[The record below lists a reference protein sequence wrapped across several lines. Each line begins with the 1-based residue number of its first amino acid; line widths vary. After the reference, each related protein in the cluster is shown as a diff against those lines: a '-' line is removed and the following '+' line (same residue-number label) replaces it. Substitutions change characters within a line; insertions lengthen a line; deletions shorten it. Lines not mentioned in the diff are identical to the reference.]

1 MKKIAAMI
9 LSMLV
14 VLSCVFAVS
23 VNAEAQSGLDNFLDT
38 SKDLT
43 VAFLGGSI
51 TEGAGS
57 SPSSNRYATLI
68 TNEFFQKTRTN
79 GAKVTEI
86 NGGVGGTGAAFG
98 LQRINKDITYANPDI
113 VFVEFAVND
122 AGTAE
127 EPLKNY
133 MENIVRQLQKLPKVP
148 EIIFLYTTCLAHE
161 NVTRA
166 ASYMSQVAKAYNIPE
181 IDLNTFIW
189 EGVEK
194 GEYVWNRDDKENTL
208 TGDNT
213 HPNNKGY
220 RVYADRMIE
229 VMSRDGFFKRNTV
242 LENPL
247 FYTSVTEHPICVDTN
262 AGNGYTSEDR
272 IVRADYKTA
281 AEAGLSSGYTLADAA
296 AKLTADHMLITDGDW
311 ADTNTVSDGTYR
323 SNVGKHMDILSVS
336 STAGSKMYYRF
347 TGTAF
352 GIFGANGPKGGNL
365 VTNIY
370 KANDLTKVYKT
381 ATIGRYQNIKYY
393 KPSGN
398 YSFSGLP
405 FDTYIVEM
413 TTAAGSKGG
422 TMYGIGYFLVDDG
435 KPTVKP
441 QALNPA
447 LEGDAFTGGKLTASF
462 TYKGNSISAGTHK
475 YEWLSSGSLNGE
487 FSLIATGK
495 EYTVSESDSDKYI
508 KCRIT
513 PVNAYDVEGTPVDT
527 EIVKIAAKSM
537 AFISKQGDFEGE
549 TTAFEN
555 ITKSAGGMS
564 GTTAATA
571 DGSLKTAAHPVRGGY
586 TYYYSVFVKPETDM
600 TAAIKVNRNSS
611 SVSSE
616 AAEAKAGVWTRITFE
631 DKASADDSSA
641 VAELTLG
648 GKTLVDD
655 FMCVEVKDG
664 DAKSDVLPMVCNL
677 GASYDTENLGEG
689 TTITVNAER
698 YDVNPSADMP
708 SLSYKWQISEDN
720 GFSWT
725 DISDGASYKITA
737 DVIGKYLRAAAIA
750 KNTTSEGFEKT
761 DEEYLKIRISKYGDI
776 MYYNDA
782 NTKASAESF
791 TTRFPNI
798 AKVSYDEA
806 AGIAGSGAAVV
817 TRTKP
822 TTGSSSND
830 RSDRLSQRSY
840 NFKAGYTYFMSIW
853 AKKTREDLQTS
864 IGFYLIPA
872 NTKPYYTFSGKKGT
886 GTNLTTDLGG
896 GGKWIN
902 TSMGDFTTDWTRY
915 SLGYKIEGITLDG
928 EPQSNSGGTTAFTV
942 TMSGSGGTAGDY
954 AADAPISE
962 SNPAKFMFDDF
973 FILELPGDDL
983 LYDVLPRVSKA
994 ELGGENKGVG
1004 STFTAEGEM
1013 YDVNPYAKPVLSYKW
1028 QNSADGV
1035 SWTDIAD
1042 GKTYT
1047 AKASDSDKY
1056 VRAVVTAT
1064 SVDSFGIAKS
1074 HSIETKS
1081 EFIKAPDREGSV
1093 VISGIQLKIDGESA
1107 NEFKPGNA
1115 SVSFNA
1121 SNNYTETSGVTVV
1134 LAVYKSENGVKRLD
1148 GFKTAKL
1155 NIEAGKSEQAEL
1167 NITVPENAETKLFAY
1182 FTDDLK
1188 PIAIPGF
1195 EPAKEN
1201 VVFVGTDDEND
1212 VTIYE
1217 INKFNPVK

>member
-1 MKKIAAMI
+1 MRKIAAMI
-9 LSMLV
+9 LSVLIA
-14 VLSCVFAVS
+14 LSCVFAVS
-23 VNAEAQSGLDNFLDT
+23 VNAEAQSGLDNYLDT
-38 SKDLT
+38 TKDLT

-51 TEGAGS
+51 TEGAGAN
-57 SPSSNRYATLI
+57 PSSNRYATLV

-122 AGTAE
+122 SNTAE
-127 EPLKNY
+127 GPLKNS
-133 MENIVRQLQKLPKVP
+133 MENIVRQLQRLPKVP
-148 EIIFLYTTCLAHE
+148 EIIFLYTTCIAHE

-181 IDLNTFIW
+181 IDLNAFIW
-189 EGVEK
+189 DGVEK
-194 GEYVWNRDDKENTL
+194 GEYVWNKDDKENTL

-247 FYTSVTEHPICVDTN
+247 FYTSATEHPICVDTN

-272 IVRADYKTA
+272 IIRADYKTA

-296 AKLTADHMLITDGDW
+296 AKLTADNMLITDGDW
-311 ADTNTVSDGTYR
+311 ADTNTVSDGTYS

-336 STAGSKMYYRF
+336 SKAGSKMYYRF

-370 KANDLTKVYKT
+370 KASNLKKVYKT
-381 ATIGRYQNIKYY
+381 ATIGRYQNITYY

-413 TTAAGSKGG
+413 TTAAGSTGG

-441 QALNPA
+441 QALNAA
-447 LEGDAFTGGKLTASF
+447 LTGDTFIGGKLTASF

-475 YEWLSSGSLNGE
+475 YEWLSSSSLNGE
-487 FSLIATGK
+487 FSLIATDK

-537 AFISKQGDFEGE
+537 AFISKQGDFEDE

-555 ITKSAGGMS
+555 ISKSAGGMS
-564 GTTAATA
+564 GTTAAIS
-571 DGSLKTAAHPVRGGY
+571 DSSVKTSAHPVRSGY
-586 TYYYSVFVKPETDM
+586 TYHYSVFVKPEADIS
-600 TAAIKVNRNSS
+600 ASIKVHRNSS
-611 SVSSE
+611 SASSE
-616 AAEAKAGVWTRITFE
+616 TVSAKAGVWTRLTFT
-631 DKASADDSSA
+631 DKVSADDSSA

-648 GKTLVDD
+648 GKALVDD

-664 DAKSDVLPMVCNL
+664 DPKSDVLPMICNFA
-677 GASYDTENLGEG
+677 ASYDTETLGAG

-698 YDVNPSADMP
+698 YDVNPSADVP

-725 DISDGASYKITA
+725 DISDGVSYKITA
-737 DVIGKYLRAAAIA
+737 DVIGKYLRAVAIA

-761 DEEYLKIRISKYGDI
+761 DEEYYKLRISKYGDI

-817 TRTKP
+817 TRTKA
-822 TTGSSSND
+822 TTGISAND

-840 NFKAGYTYFMSIW
+840 NFKTGYTYFMSIW

-872 NTKPYYTFSGKKGT
+872 NSKPYVFSGKKGT

-896 GGKWIN
+896 AGKWIN
-902 TSMGDFTTDWTRY
+902 TSMGDFTTAWTRY

-928 EPQSNSGGTTAFTV
+928 EQQSNSGGTTAFAV

-954 AADAPISE
+954 PENAPISE

-973 FILELPGDDL
+973 FILELPSDNL

-994 ELGGENKGVG
+994 DLGGENKGVG
-1004 STFTAEGEM
+1004 STFTANGEM
-1013 YDVNPYAKPVLSYKW
+1013 YDVNPYATPVLSYKW

-1035 SWTDIAD
+1035 SWTDIAN

-1047 AKASDSDKY
+1047 AKASDADKY

-1074 HSIETKS
+1074 HSVETKS
-1081 EFIKAPDREGSV
+1081 EFIKAPEKDDSV
-1093 VISGIQLKIDGESA
+1093 VISDVRLKINGDSA
-1107 NEFKPGNA
+1107 GEFKPGNA
-1115 SVSFNA
+1115 SVSFKASNKYIENA
-1121 SNNYTETSGVTVV
+1121 SATVV
-1134 LAVYKSENGVKRLD
+1134 LAVYKSENGVKKLD

-1155 NIEAGKSEQAEL
+1155 HIEAGKSAQAEL
-1167 NITVPENAETKLFAY
+1167 NITIPENAETKLFAY

-1188 PIAIPGF
+1188 PIAVPGF
-1195 EPAKEN
+1195 EAAKEN